1 MATERAEF
9 TFTAKEGDN
18 GKAPWIMAEGEL
30 PHLDGF
36 IRFDLV
42 PGTTLEDAHAI
53 AHYMRQHLWA

>member
-18 GKAPWIMAEGEL
+18 GKAPWIMAEKEL

-42 PGTTLEDAHAI
+42 PGTTLEDAHGQSLA
-53 AHYMRQHLWA
+53 YF